1 MKGMD
6 RIAGF
11 GTSLAAAI
19 VFAIALSPA
28 RLLAQDWQAQWS
40 QAVAAAEQEGTLVL
54 QSQPNQAWRSFVLSE
69 FPKAYPKI
77 RVELS
82 VTREPE
88 FLVRIRTERLAGKY
102 LWDVAV
108 AGSSAGFALAQEGIV
123 DPLLPELI
131 DPSLKDPKLWGGW
144 DQAFLDEAHRS
155 VLSIQG
161 SVIGP
166 FYNALLLAPD
176 KIEGRGLSALL
187 DPQFKGKI
195 VWQEPTI
202 NGAGRTQAQLIRAKL
217 GNAGLKKLIFDQS
230 PIFVPQINQ
239 VLDTLAHGQAW
250 ISIGTQVRSLM
261 EPYTKAGIKT
271 DLRTLGNGPDVAL
284 MTAGGSTV
292 YVFNRRPHPNAA
304 RVFLGWLLSRDVQAR
319 LADAMDQA
327 SRRQDVS
334 PTTPPDTIPMP
345 GAIYITPQRED
356 MEAYQDETTRLI
368 KEWREAGHGK

>member
-1 MKGMD
+1 MT
-6 RIAGF
+6 RIARF
-11 GTSLAAAI
+11 GLSLAAVLAG
-19 VFAIALSPA
+19 AMALSPA
-28 RLLAQDWQAQWS
+28 PLRAQDWQAQW
-40 QAVAAAEQEGTLVL
+40 AKTVAAAEQEGALVL

-69 FPKAYPKI
+69 FPKVYPKI
-77 RVELS
+77 KVELS

-88 FLVRIRTERLAGKY
+88 FLVRIRTERQAGRY

-108 AGSSAGFALAQEGIV
+108 AGGSAGFALAQEGIV
-123 DPLLPELI
+123 DPFLPELI

-144 DQAFLDEAHRS
+144 DQAFLDEAHKY
-155 VLSIQG
+155 VFSIQG
-161 SVIGP
+161 SLIGP

-176 KIEGRGLSALL
+176 KIEGRGLAALL

-217 GNAGLKKLIFDQS
+217 GNEGLKKLLFEQS
-230 PIFVPQINQ
+230 PILVSQINQ
-239 VLDTLAHGQAW
+239 VLDTLAHGLAW

-271 DLRTLGNGPDVAL
+271 DLRTMGNGPDVTL

-292 YVFNRRPHPNAA
+292 YVFNRRPHPNAT
-304 RVFLGWLLSRDVQAR
+304 RVFLGWLLSRDVQGR
-319 LADAMDQA
+319 LAEAMDQA
-327 SRRQDVS
+327 SRRQDVT
-334 PTTPPDTIPMP
+334 PTTPPDTIPVP
-345 GAIYITPQRED
+345 GALYITPQRED

-368 KEWREAGHGK
+368 KEWREAGRGK